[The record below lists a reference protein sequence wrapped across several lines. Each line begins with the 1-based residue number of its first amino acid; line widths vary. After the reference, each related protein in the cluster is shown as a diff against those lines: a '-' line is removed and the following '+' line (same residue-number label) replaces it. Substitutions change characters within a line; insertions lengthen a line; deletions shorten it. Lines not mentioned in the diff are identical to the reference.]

1 MREAHQKLADDR
13 RDAAVP
19 HGEVAWQAVP
29 PRISLVCFTRC
40 RRQAPTGRQANPTLA
55 GGSDVA
61 SMDPEK
67 VDEEDQHS
75 FAGSLADMLSWGR
88 YTEIGEDGE

>member
-1 MREAHQKLADDR
+1 MY
-13 RDAAVP
+13 RDEGGKP
-19 HGEVAWQAVP
+19 
-29 PRISLVCFTRC
+29 FTKA
-40 RRQAPTGRQANPTLA
+40 QMPNQW
-55 GGSDVA
+55 SQHVA

-75 FAGSLADMLSWGR
+75 FAGWLADKLSWAR

>member
-1 MREAHQKLADDR
+1 VQVIRSLQASSGWVQSGLVTMR
-13 RDAAVP
+13 RDERGKP
-19 HGEVAWQAVP
+19 
-29 PRISLVCFTRC
+29 FTEA
-40 RRQAPTGRQANPTLA
+40 QMPNQW
-55 GGSDVA
+55 SQDVA